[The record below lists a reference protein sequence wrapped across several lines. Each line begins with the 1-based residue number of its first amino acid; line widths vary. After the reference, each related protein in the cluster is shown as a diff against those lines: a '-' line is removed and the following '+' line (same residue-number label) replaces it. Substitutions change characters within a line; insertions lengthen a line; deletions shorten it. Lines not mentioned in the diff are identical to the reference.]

1 MMQVFRQN
9 FLTFS
14 TNVICCGE
22 KVDVVIAIL
31 RKTTLQHTKDMKCAE
46 TQCEKM
52 RNLLSLDKNFVKTAY
67 SVI

>member
-31 RKTTLQHTKDMKCAE
+31 RKTTLQYTKDMKCAE
-46 TQCEKM
+46 TQCGKM
-52 RNLLSLDKNFVKTAY
+52 RNFLSFEKKIRENNL
-67 SVI
+67 